1 MLNFSTMRYVEVW
14 WIKRWVT
21 LNKKEDNFEKK
32 LKSWGS
38 RHGKEYQTY
47 IKTSAVG
54 LEFGL
59 AIAIGAVLGYLV
71 DKYFHFSPYGLIIG
85 VLFGA
90 AAGIKRLYTFTKSY
104 VDKNKDHHDHNQ

>member
-1 MLNFSTMRYVEVW
+1 L
-14 WIKRWVT
+14 
-21 LNKKEDNFEKK
+21 KKEEHNLEKK
-32 LKSWGS
+32 LKSWSS

-59 AIAIGAVLGYLV
+59 AIAIGALLGYLV

-85 VLFGA
+85 VIFGA
-90 AAGIKRLYTFTKSY
+90 AAGIKRLYTFAKSY
-104 VDKNKDHHDHNQ
+104 VDKNKDHHGPNQ